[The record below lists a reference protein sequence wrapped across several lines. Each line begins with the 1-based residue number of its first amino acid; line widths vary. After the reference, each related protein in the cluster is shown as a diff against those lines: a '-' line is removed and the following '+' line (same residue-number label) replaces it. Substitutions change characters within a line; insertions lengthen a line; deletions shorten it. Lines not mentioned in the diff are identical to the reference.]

1 VVTALAGVP
10 HSFLRLGQIACPSP
24 PPFRLIVDRISFC
37 DPFLRHIVR
46 YWSLAGAYVLNDP
59 FFTLV
64 FDKLSESLLYDAH
77 SIAHPRTILLPSRTG
92 SEDVSEMVAEPNWG
106 EIEQVIGFPCIL
118 KPVDGYAWQDVFK
131 VPDLGTLRGL
141 FESLKNRRTLIV
153 QQLISYVGYYRAF
166 CVNARDVLI
175 VRWSPQPFDL
185 GEYEFPSPGELGTL
199 EDHIRQK
206 TIDLNA
212 ALGLDFNAVE
222 WCITKDGTPVI
233 IDSYNDVP
241 DVRRE
246 KLPPAAYD
254 WVVDRFCACMK
265 EKLTGGETNR
275 IMRVFQPDAGAPPAS
290 DSGASSG

>member
-1 VVTALAGVP
+1 MEQRTSAT
-10 HSFLRLGQIACPSP
+10 
-24 PPFRLIVDRISFC
+24 
-37 DPFLRHIVR
+37 
-46 YWSLAGAYVLNDP
+46 WS
-59 FFTLV
+59 
-64 FDKLSESLLYDAH
+64 S
-77 SIAHPRTILLPSRTG
+77 SRSG
-92 SEDVSEMVAEPNWG
+92 RAIEEMV
-106 EIEQVIGFPCIL
+106 GFPCIL

-131 VPDLGTLRGL
+131 VPDLPTLRGL
-141 FESLKNRRTLIV
+141 YDSLKDRRTMIV
-153 QQLISYVGYYRAF
+153 QQLIRYVGYYRAF

-185 GEYEFPSPGELGTL
+185 GEYAMPGPGELGMA
-199 EDHIRQK
+199 EDHIRRK

-254 WVVDRFCACMK
+254 WVVDRFCACLR
-265 EKLTGGETNR
+265 EKMAGGESNR
-275 IMRVFQPDAGAPPAS
+275 IMRGVRPAAGPAS
-290 DSGASSG
+290 DPGASSG